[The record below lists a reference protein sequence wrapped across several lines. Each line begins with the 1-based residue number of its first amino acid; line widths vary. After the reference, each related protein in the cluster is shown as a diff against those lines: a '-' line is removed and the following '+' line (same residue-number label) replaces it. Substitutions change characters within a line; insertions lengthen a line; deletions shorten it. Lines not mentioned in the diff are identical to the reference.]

1 MLNDDYLSVIQR
13 LDALVSSPLPR
24 LLMVSHGMGGGVER
38 HVQELITVL
47 AGRAHVIVLRPM
59 LYKNLYCLT
68 LPCLD
73 AVRDGLACPSFAQN
87 IVQHE
92 DAMPAEQYV
101 RLAFKLPRDEAAFW
115 SFLQALRLSR
125 VHVHHVQG
133 YNINFCKRLLE
144 LKLPLDLTLH
154 DHSIFTGHPSLVN
167 SKGQFDPAWFRQGL
181 SALPKGSLAVAEMLQ
196 MFARNAF
203 RVIVPSSIMI
213 ERLRQCLPELIKEIS
228 VIHRA
233 HPEAEW
239 ARAYPQPRR
248 RDLNEMEPLRVLC
261 LGMLGA
267 EKGAHVLA
275 QVAQRALTQAAQ
287 FEFILL
293 GSCHLPLP
301 LNVRRCGAYEDAQVA
316 RLVDEINPHLLWL
329 PAQCP
334 ETWSYTLSVGLRSGL
349 PVLASHI
356 GVFPER
362 LDGRPLSWLLPHNAS
377 AQEWL
382 DAMHS
387 IRRLHLQP
395 PPKDGYGFWHWRAP
409 AAFYYDFLD
418 SEQVV
423 PRADVAIDPSL
434 SRYLCCAQPNLPREW
449 VSLGKMPNEIKQS
462 LKLAQI
468 VEPSWRQHLLGGL
481 KIARSS
487 RLLAPLVRRIPY
499 TWQRALKRL
508 ITRAP
513 LNE

>member
-1 MLNDDYLSVIQR
+1 MLNDDYPSVVQR
-13 LDALVSSPLPR
+13 LEALVSSPLPR
-24 LLMVSHGMGGGVER
+24 ILMVSHGMGGGVER

-59 LYKNLYCLT
+59 LYKNLFCLT

-87 IVQHE
+87 ITQHE

-101 RLAFKLPRDEAAFW
+101 RLAFKLPCDEVGFWAF
-115 SFLQALRLSR
+115 LRALCLSR
-125 VHVHHVQG
+125 IHVHHVQG
-133 YNINFCKRLLE
+133 YNISFCKQLLE
-144 LKLPLDLTLH
+144 LDLPLDLTLH
-154 DHSIFTGHPSLVN
+154 DHSIFTGHPSLVDA
-167 SKGQFDPAWFRQGL
+167 KGQFNPAWFKQGL
-181 SALPKGSLAVAEMLQ
+181 SALPRGQRVVAEMLQ
-196 MFARNAF
+196 LLALKAS
-203 RVIVPSSIMI
+203 RVIVPSDMMI
-213 ERLRQCLPELIKEIS
+213 ERLRQCLPELTKEMP

-239 ARAYPQPRR
+239 ARAYPQPSR
-248 RDLNEMEPLRVLC
+248 RDLKDAEPLRILC

-275 QVAQRALTQAAQ
+275 QVAERASRQAAE

-301 LNVRRCGAYEDAQVA
+301 LNVRRRGAYEDAQVA

-334 ETWSYTLSVGLRSGL
+334 ETWSYTLSVGLRVGL
-349 PVLASHI
+349 PVLASHV

-382 DAMHS
+382 DIMHD
-387 IRRLHLQP
+387 IRQLHLQALP
-395 PPKDGYGFWHWRAP
+395 PEGYGFWHWRAP
-409 AAFYYDFLD
+409 AAFYYDFL
-418 SEQVV
+418 EREHVV
-423 PRADVAIDPSL
+423 SRVDVATDQSL
-434 SRYLCCAQPNLPREW
+434 SRYLCCAQPSLPRES
-449 VSLGKMPNEIKQS
+449 VSLGKMQNEIIQS
-462 LKLAQI
+462 LKLAQTA
-468 VEPSWRQHLLGGL
+468 EPSWRYYILRML
-481 KIARSS
+481 KKARSS
-487 RLLAPLVRRIPY
+487 KVLAPLVRRIPY
-499 TWQRALKRL
+499 TWQRAFKRL

-513 LNE
+513 LDE